1 MDKKSERLK
10 YIRNFIEMKKAVTI
24 DEFFPHISYCEK
36 TLRRD
41 IKNLRGITSYT
52 HRGKLITL
60 PNIPIFDKNGIW
72 FYKDIGFTKYR
83 NSLDLIVSPTT
94 ILKYIYY

>member
-60 PNIPIFDKNGIW
+60 PNIPIFDKNGLLCPI
-72 FYKDIGFTKYR
+72 YPYSTKTVSGFTKI
-83 NSLDLIVSPTT
+83 LDSQNIGIVLI
-94 ILKYIYY
+94 